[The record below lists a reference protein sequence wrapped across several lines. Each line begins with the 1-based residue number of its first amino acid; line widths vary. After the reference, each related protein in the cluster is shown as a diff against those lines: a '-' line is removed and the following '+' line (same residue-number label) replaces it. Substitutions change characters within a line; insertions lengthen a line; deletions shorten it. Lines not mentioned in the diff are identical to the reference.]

1 MIKAILFDL
10 DGTIINT
17 NELIL
22 TSFDYVLNKKYG
34 LKVSK
39 KEIVKTFGEPL
50 KASLDFY
57 LKDKSKEGYQLYME
71 FSHKMQDT
79 YIQGYEHVEEGL
91 KALLSSGYK
100 LAIVTSKRR
109 ERALSG
115 LNAFNLTKYF
125 KVIVTPEDTLK
136 HKPNGEPVLKACELL
151 EIQPDEAIMVG
162 DSHNDI
168 LSGKNAGAKTCL
180 VSYTALELQEVLK
193 SEPDFVVDTIEE
205 IVDIIENDKLKNA

>member
-34 LKVSK
+34 LEVSE

-50 KASLDFY
+50 KATLDFY
-57 LKDKSKEGYQLYME
+57 LKDKSKEGYELYME

-79 YIQGYEHVEEGL
+79 YIKGYEHVEEGL
-91 KALLSSGYK
+91 KALIRKGYK

-115 LNAFNLTKYF
+115 LDTFNLTKYF
-125 KVIVTPEDTLK
+125 KVIVSPEDTLK
-136 HKPNGEPVLKACELL
+136 HKPHGDPVLKACELL
-151 EIQPDEAIMVG
+151 KVKPEEAIMVG

-180 VSYTALELQEVLK
+180 VSYTALELTEVLK
-193 SEPDFVVDTIEE
+193 CKPDFVVDTIEE
-205 IVDIIENDKLKNA
+205 ILSVI